1 MSLRRIDNKLQTKQF
16 ESKIK
21 KKTKHGFTVYYYL
34 SSDDSKHFKNNRHVL
49 FISDME
55 EHNPLADYI
64 SVPFDPTFRLVTTS
78 PNEIK
83 SDAYIKNAD
92 DIIEMVGLACAAFII
107 GGLNNN
113 ANDAQKEIGN
123 TV

>member
-1 MSLRRIDNKLQTKQF
+1 MSLWRIDNKLQTKQF

-55 EHNPLADYI
+55 EHNPLSDYI

-83 SDAYIKNAD
+83 SDAYI
-92 DIIEMVGLACAAFII
+92 
-107 GGLNNN
+107 
-113 ANDAQKEIGN
+113 
-123 TV
+123 